1 MPFYCSP
8 TNRAQMENISFKN
21 DVLPMKDKLFRLAL
35 RITLN
40 QQDAEDVVQE
50 TLIKIWNRRDS
61 LDKIESLEP
70 WAMTIAR
77 NLAIDNLRKQDL
89 HRTISIDT
97 PVEDPTKEAPSQPL
111 ASAITDSLRTTP
123 YERMQEKERLD
134 MVRNLMNSLPEKQ
147 RTAMQLRDFEE
158 KSYKEI
164 ADIMQISEDQVKINI
179 FRARQF
185 IKTKYNIITQYGL

>member
-1 MPFYCSP
+1 MPFYYSLP
-8 TNRAQMENISFKN
+8 IRAQMKNISFKT
-21 DVLPMKDKLFRLAL
+21 DVLPMKDKLFRLAF

-50 TLIKIWNRRDS
+50 TLIKIWNRRDHW
-61 LDKIESLEP
+61 DEIESLEG

-77 NLAIDNLRKQDL
+77 NMALDVIRKQDS
-89 HRTISIDT
+89 HRTVSLDEPSPNNQQPT
-97 PVEDPTKEAPSQPL
+97 PIPQHPSP
-111 ASAITDSLRTTP
+111 TTP
-123 YERMQEKERLD
+123 YEQMMEKERIA

-147 RTAMQLRDFEE
+147 RTAMQLRDFED

-164 ADIMQISEDQVKINI
+164 AEIMQISEDQVKINI

-185 IKTKYNIITQYGL
+185 IKKSYDSLQDN

>member
-1 MPFYCSP
+1 MK
-8 TNRAQMENISFKN
+8 NISFKT
-21 DVLPMKDKLFRLAL
+21 DVLPMKDKLFRLAF

-50 TLIKIWNRRDS
+50 TLIKIWNRRDHW
-61 LDKIESLEP
+61 DEIESLEG

-77 NLAIDNLRKQDL
+77 NMALDVIRKQDS
-89 HRTISIDT
+89 HRTVSLD
-97 PVEDPTKEAPSQPL
+97 EPSPIPQHP
-111 ASAITDSLRTTP
+111 SPTTP
-123 YERMQEKERLD
+123 YEQMMEKERIA

-147 RTAMQLRDFEE
+147 RTAMQLRDFED

-164 ADIMQISEDQVKINI
+164 AEIMQISEDQVKINI

-185 IKTKYNIITQYGL
+185 IKKSYDSLQDN

>member
-1 MPFYCSP
+1 MK
-8 TNRAQMENISFKN
+8 NISFKT
-21 DVLPMKDKLFRLAL
+21 DVLPMKDRLFRLAF

-50 TLIKIWNRRDS
+50 TLIKIWNRRDHW
-61 LDKIESLEP
+61 DEIESLEG

-77 NLAIDNLRKQDL
+77 NMALDVIRKQDS
-89 HRTISIDT
+89 HRTVSLD
-97 PVEDPTKEAPSQPL
+97 EPSPIPHHP
-111 ASAITDSLRTTP
+111 SPSTP
-123 YERMQEKERLD
+123 YEQMMEKERIA

-147 RTAMQLRDFEE
+147 RTAMQLRDFED

-164 ADIMQISEDQVKINI
+164 AEIMQISEDQVKINI

-185 IKTKYNIITQYGL
+185 IKKSYDSLQDN

>member
-1 MPFYCSP
+1 MK
-8 TNRAQMENISFKN
+8 NISFKT
-21 DVLPMKDKLFRLAL
+21 DVLPMKDKLFRLAF

-50 TLIKIWNRRDS
+50 TLIKIWNRRDHW
-61 LDKIESLEP
+61 DEIESLEG

-77 NLAIDNLRKQDL
+77 NMALDVIRKQDS
-89 HRTISIDT
+89 HRTVSLD
-97 PVEDPTKEAPSQPL
+97 EPSPIHQHP
-111 ASAITDSLRTTP
+111 SPTTP
-123 YERMQEKERLD
+123 YEQMMEKERIA

-147 RTAMQLRDFEE
+147 RTAMQLRDFED

-164 ADIMQISEDQVKINI
+164 AEIMQISEDQVKINI

-185 IKTKYNIITQYGL
+185 IKKSYDLLQDN

>member
-1 MPFYCSP
+1 MK
-8 TNRAQMENISFKN
+8 NISFKT
-21 DVLPMKDKLFRLAL
+21 DVLPMKDKLFRLAF

-50 TLIKIWNRRDS
+50 TLIKIWNRRDNW
-61 LDKIESLEP
+61 DEIESLEG

-77 NLAIDNLRKQDL
+77 NMALDVLRKQDS
-89 HRTISIDT
+89 HRMVSLDDNQSAT
-97 PVEDPTKEAPSQPL
+97 PQNPTP
-111 ASAITDSLRTTP
+111 ITRTP
-123 YERMQEKERLD
+123 YEQMMEKERIA

-147 RTAMQLRDFEE
+147 RTAMQLRDFED

-164 ADIMQISEDQVKINI
+164 AAIMQISEDQVKINI

-185 IKTKYNIITQYGL
+185 IKKSYDTLQDN

>member
-1 MPFYCSP
+1 MPFYYSLQF
-8 TNRAQMENISFKN
+8 RAQMKNISFKT
-21 DVLPMKDKLFRLAL
+21 DVLPMKDKLFRLAF

-50 TLIKIWNRRDS
+50 TLIKIWNRHEQWDE
-61 LDKIESLEP
+61 IESLEA

-77 NLAIDNLRKQDL
+77 NMALDVLRKQDN
-89 HRTISIDT
+89 HRTVSLDEPNT
-97 PVEDPTKEAPSQPL
+97 QHPSP
-111 ASAITDSLRTTP
+111 ITHTP
-123 YERMQEKERLD
+123 YEQMMEKERIA

-147 RTAMQLRDFEE
+147 RTAMQLRDFED

-164 ADIMQISEDQVKINI
+164 AAIMQISEDQVKINI

-185 IKTKYNIITQYGL
+185 IKKTYDSLQDS

>member
-1 MPFYCSP
+1 MK
-8 TNRAQMENISFKN
+8 NISFKT
-21 DVLPMKDKLFRLAL
+21 DVLPMKDKLFRLAF

-50 TLIKIWNRRDS
+50 TLIKIWNRHDQW
-61 LDKIESLEP
+61 DEIESLEA

-77 NLAIDNLRKQDL
+77 NMALDVLRKQDN
-89 HRTISIDT
+89 HRTVSLDEPIT
-97 PVEDPTKEAPSQPL
+97 QHPSP
-111 ASAITDSLRTTP
+111 ITHTP
-123 YERMQEKERLD
+123 YEQMMEKERIA

-147 RTAMQLRDFEE
+147 RTAMQLRDFED

-164 ADIMQISEDQVKINI
+164 AAIMQISEDQVKINI

-185 IKTKYNIITQYGL
+185 IKKTYDSLQDS